1 MFRRNHSG
9 GLSASAVA
17 ARGAANCRLK
27 ASHDE
32 RGSSAERAS
41 AQDLISWVSSMLRI
55 CLITTL
61 ASVASFIAS
70 AALAQGTI
78 KIGAVQS
85 MTGPFNQNGRETMA
99 GARLYMQEHG
109 DMVAGKKIEIIV
121 KDDAS
126 VPHVGRRIAQELIV
140 NDKVSLL
147 LGGITPSA
155 LSIAPLTAEAK
166 IPMIVM
172 VSGASITVERSPY
185 IVRTGFTLGQSSSVI
200 AGWALKNGTKRVV
213 TLVNDW
219 APGVEAETTFNEVA
233 VKGGAE
239 IVASLRVPLTNPDFA
254 PFLQRARDLKPDTL
268 FVLVPNT
275 QAAPLVKQFL
285 ERGMDKS
292 GIRLV
297 ATGDLTPDDDLP
309 NMSDAML
316 GLVTAHHYS
325 ALHESTVNKAYVEAF
340 RRSFGGRPT
349 FHSVAG
355 YDAMHLIYQALEKTG
370 GNTSGDALVAAM
382 KGMKWESPR
391 GPIAI
396 DPETRDIIQN
406 EYIRKVEKVNGEMY
420 NFEFATIEAVKD
432 PLHGA
437 KK

>member
-1 MFRRNHSG
+1 MSHTRIIAA
-9 GLSASAVA
+9 LAAAASIA
-17 ARGAANCRLK
+17 AGT
-27 ASHDE
+27 
-32 RGSSAERAS
+32 AS
-41 AQDLISWVSSMLRI
+41 AQE
-55 CLITTL
+55 
-61 ASVASFIAS
+61 
-70 AALAQGTI
+70 TI

-85 MTGPFNQNGRETMA
+85 MTGPFNQNGKETMA

-109 DMVAGKKIEIIV
+109 DTIAGKKIEIV
-121 KDDAS
+121 LKDDAS
-126 VPHVGRRIAQELIV
+126 VPDVGKRLAQELIV
-140 NDKVSLL
+140 NDKVVLL

-155 LSIAPLTAEAK
+155 LSIAPLTVEAK
-166 IPMIVM
+166 IPMIVV

-185 IVRTGFTLGQSSSVI
+185 IVRTSFTLGQSSSVI
-200 AGWALKNGTKRVV
+200 ADWAVKNGARKVV

-219 APGVEAETTFNEVA
+219 APGIEAEKTFSDVA

-239 IVASLRVPLTNPDFA
+239 IVGSLRLPLANPDFA

-268 FVLVPNT
+268 FALVPNT
-275 QAAPLVKQFL
+275 QAGPLVKQFL

-309 NMSDAML
+309 NMNEAML
-316 GLVTAHHYS
+316 GLITVHHYS
-325 ALHESTVNKAYVEAF
+325 ADHDSSVNKAYVAAF
-340 RRSFGGRPT
+340 RRAYGGRPT
-349 FHSVAG
+349 YHSVAG
-355 YDAMHLIYQALEKTG
+355 YDAMHLLYQALEKTG
-370 GNTSGDALVAAM
+370 GSTNGDALIAAM

-391 GPIAI
+391 GLIAI
-396 DPETRDIIQN
+396 DPETRDIVQN

-420 NFEFATIEAVKD
+420 NVEFATIEAVKD

>member
-1 MFRRNHSG
+1 MSRTCSIIA
-9 GLSASAVA
+9 LAVA
-17 ARGAANCRLK
+17 ASTAA
-27 ASHDE
+27 
-32 RGSSAERAS
+32 SAAS
-41 AQDLISWVSSMLRI
+41 AQE
-55 CLITTL
+55 
-61 ASVASFIAS
+61 
-70 AALAQGTI
+70 TI

-85 MTGPFNQNGRETMA
+85 MTGPFNQNGQETMA
-99 GARLYMQEHG
+99 GAQLYMRQHG
-109 DMVAGKKIEIIV
+109 DMVAGKKIEIIL

-126 VPHVGRRIAQELIV
+126 VPEVGKRLAQELVV
-140 NDKVSLL
+140 NDKVALL

-166 IPMIVM
+166 VPMVVM
-172 VSGASITVERSPY
+172 VSGASSTVERSPY
-185 IVRTGFTLGQSSSVI
+185 IVRTSFTLGQSSSIV
-200 AGWALKNGTKRVV
+200 ADWALKNGAKKIV

-219 APGVEAETTFNEVA
+219 TPGLEAETTFKDVA
-233 VKGGAE
+233 EKGGAQVVE
-239 IVASLRVPLTNPDFA
+239 SLRVPLANPDFA

-268 FVLVPNT
+268 FVLVPNH
-275 QAAPLVKQFL
+275 QAGPLVKQFL

-309 NMSDAML
+309 NMTDTML
-316 GLVTAHHYS
+316 GLVTVHHYS
-325 ALHESTVNKAYVEAF
+325 ANHDSALNKAYVDAF
-340 RRSFGGRPT
+340 KQRYGSRPT

-355 YDAMHLIYQALEKTG
+355 YDAMHLVYEALKKTG
-370 GNTSGDALVAAM
+370 GNTNGDALMAAM

-391 GPIAI
+391 GPILI
-396 DPETRDIIQN
+396 DPETRDIVQN

-420 NFEFATIEAVKD
+420 NVEFATIEAVKD